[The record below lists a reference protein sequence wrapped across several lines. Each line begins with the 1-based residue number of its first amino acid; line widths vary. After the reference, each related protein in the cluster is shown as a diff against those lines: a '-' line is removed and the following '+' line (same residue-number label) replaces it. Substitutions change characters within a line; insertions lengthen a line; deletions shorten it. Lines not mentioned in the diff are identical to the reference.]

1 MWDRMSDCKIE
12 SQLVNFIWG
21 GGDIMREDGL
31 RGRVPG
37 DGVIDQ
43 RSLKCDGN
51 ENWRLVRRSVS
62 HLCFWFGK
70 EGRKGR
76 RSVREEELYLPGGM

>member
-1 MWDRMSDCKIE
+1 MWDRMSDCKME

-31 RGRVPG
+31 RGRMPG

-51 ENWRLVRRSVS
+51 GN
-62 HLCFWFGK
+62 
-70 EGRKGR
+70 
-76 RSVREEELYLPGGM
+76 